1 MKNKLFL
8 KKRFFSLIVCLF
20 FAAGTSLL
28 YAQTKSKNA
37 KTYSTQTLRW
47 SADPN
52 VLEYRIE
59 IQDISGNIIQT
70 VTTENNSL
78 EISLPNGKYK
88 YKITAYDLLGRE
100 SVNSGWNQLEVLK
113 ASQPAISMEQ
123 TLESLEEDG
132 KTLELDVEIKDVTTG
147 SKVELVNPETGET
160 IAGNLLIDSAI
171 DADASEVL
179 HASKSIFEN
188 VPEGKWQLVVTNPSG
203 LFSESEPFEVQ
214 DTMKE
219 KRLAAEK
226 SEKERLE
233 RERLEAERIEQE
245 RLAAEQERLERERLE
260 AERIEQERLAAEQER
275 LERERLEAER
285 IEQERLA
292 ADQERLER
300 ERLEAERIEQ
310 ERLAEELAEQERI
323 AAELAAREKLEN
335 DVAANPNVP
344 VNGLKYSDDIISMA
358 SQIFEEEE
366 MNDDYY
372 DDLEI
377 PDDEEIEAQ
386 RKAER
391 HEKWLNYDR
400 KFYVNAGVGANF
412 CLYDND
418 FISKYFMN
426 GFTPSFT
433 ARIDF
438 LPIHKNKWRFGLE
451 IAGSRTCY
459 TYSNVYYDLK
469 LDMNMLQTNL
479 IYRFSFAKN
488 KLWLSVK
495 GGGGISLM
503 QTNLIFKVE
512 TSEKHNISENFAYFM
527 AGGGLSLTIVPKQ
540 LIIFEIGADYTNIF
554 MNDVSTGLISPY
566 ITAGIRF

>member
-59 IQDISGNIIQT
+59 IQDVSGNIIQT

-292 ADQERLER
+292 
-300 ERLEAERIEQ
+300 
-310 ERLAEELAEQERI
+310 EELAEQERI
-323 AAELAAREKLEN
+323 TAELAAREKLEN

-344 VNGLKYSDDIISMA
+344 VNGLKYTDDIISMA

-438 LPIHKNKWRFGLE
+438 LPIHKNKWRFGME

>member
-59 IQDISGNIIQT
+59 IQDVSGNIIQT

-292 ADQERLER
+292 
-300 ERLEAERIEQ
+300 
-310 ERLAEELAEQERI
+310 EELAEQERI
-323 AAELAAREKLEN
+323 TAELAAREKLEN

-344 VNGLKYSDDIISMA
+344 VNGLKYTDDIISMA

-438 LPIHKNKWRFGLE
+438 LPFHKNKWRFGLE

-488 KLWLSVK
+488 KIWLSVK

>member
-1 MKNKLFL
+1 M
-8 KKRFFSLIVCLF
+8 IVCLF

-260 AERIEQERLAAEQER
+260 AERIEQERLA
-275 LERERLEAER
+275 
-285 IEQERLA
+285 
-292 ADQERLER
+292 
-300 ERLEAERIEQ
+300 
-310 ERLAEELAEQERI
+310 EELAEQERI

-344 VNGLKYSDDIISMA
+344 VNELKYSDDIISMA

-438 LPIHKNKWRFGLE
+438 LPIHKNKWRFGME

>member
-1 MKNKLFL
+1 M
-8 KKRFFSLIVCLF
+8 IVCLF

-59 IQDISGNIIQT
+59 IQDVSGNIIQT

-188 VPEGKWQLVVTNPSG
+188 VPEGKWQFVVTNPSG

-219 KRLAAEK
+219 KRLSAEK

-260 AERIEQERLAAEQER
+260 AERIEQERLAVEQE
-275 LERERLEAER
+275 
-285 IEQERLA
+285 I
-292 ADQERLER
+292 LER

-344 VNGLKYSDDIISMA
+344 VNGLKYTDDIISMA

>member
-113 ASQPAISMEQ
+113 ASQPAISMKQ

-179 HASKSIFEN
+179 HASKSHFEN

-285 IEQERLA
+285 IEQERL
-292 ADQERLER
+292 D
-300 ERLEAERIEQ
+300 
-310 ERLAEELAEQERI
+310 EELAEQERI

-438 LPIHKNKWRFGLE
+438 LPFHKNKWRFGME

>member
-1 MKNKLFL
+1 M
-8 KKRFFSLIVCLF
+8 IVCLF

-233 RERLEAERIEQE
+233 RERF
-245 RLAAEQERLERERLE
+245 
-260 AERIEQERLAAEQER
+260 
-275 LERERLEAER
+275 
-285 IEQERLA
+285 
-292 ADQERLER
+292 
-300 ERLEAERIEQ
+300 EAERIEQ

>member
-113 ASQPAISMEQ
+113 ASQPSISMEQ

-260 AERIEQERLAAEQER
+260 AERIEQERLAAEQE
-275 LERERLEAER
+275 
-285 IEQERLA
+285 I
-292 ADQERLER
+292 LER

-323 AAELAAREKLEN
+323 TAELAAREKLES

-344 VNGLKYSDDIISMA
+344 VNGLKYTDDIISMA

>member
-8 KKRFFSLIVCLF
+8 NKRFFSLIVCLF

-37 KTYSTQTLRW
+37 KTYSTQILRW

-147 SKVELVNPETGET
+147 SKVKLVNPETGET

-226 SEKERLE
+226 AEKERLE

-245 RLAAEQERLERERLE
+245 RLAVEQERLERERLE
-260 AERIEQERLAAEQER
+260 TERIEQERLAAEQE
-275 LERERLEAER
+275 
-285 IEQERLA
+285 I
-292 ADQERLER
+292 LER

-344 VNGLKYSDDIISMA
+344 VNGLKYSDDIISIA

-438 LPIHKNKWRFGLE
+438 LPFHKNKWRFGME

-495 GGGGISLM
+495 VGGGISLM

-554 MNDVSTGLISPY
+554 MNDVSTGLLSPY

>member
-1 MKNKLFL
+1 
-8 KKRFFSLIVCLF
+8 
-20 FAAGTSLL
+20 
-28 YAQTKSKNA
+28 
-37 KTYSTQTLRW
+37 
-47 SADPN
+47 
-52 VLEYRIE
+52 
-59 IQDISGNIIQT
+59 
-70 VTTENNSL
+70 
-78 EISLPNGKYK
+78 
-88 YKITAYDLLGRE
+88 
-100 SVNSGWNQLEVLK
+100 
-113 ASQPAISMEQ
+113 
-123 TLESLEEDG
+123 
-132 KTLELDVEIKDVTTG
+132 
-147 SKVELVNPETGET
+147 
-160 IAGNLLIDSAI
+160 
-171 DADASEVL
+171 
-179 HASKSIFEN
+179 
-188 VPEGKWQLVVTNPSG
+188 
-203 LFSESEPFEVQ
+203 
-214 DTMKE
+214 MKE

-226 SEKERLE
+226 AEK
-233 RERLEAERIEQE
+233 
-245 RLAAEQERLERERLE
+245 
-260 AERIEQERLAAEQER
+260 
-275 LERERLEAER
+275 
-285 IEQERLA
+285 
-292 ADQERLER
+292 ERLER

-438 LPIHKNKWRFGLE
+438 LPFHKNKWRFGLE
-451 IAGSRTCY
+451 ISGSRTCY

>member
-59 IQDISGNIIQT
+59 IQDVSGNIIQT

-233 RERLEAERIEQE
+233 RERFEAERIEQE
-245 RLAAEQERLERERLE
+245 RLAVEQERLERERLE
-260 AERIEQERLAAEQER
+260 AERIEQERLAVE
-275 LERERLEAER
+275 
-285 IEQERLA
+285 
-292 ADQERLER
+292 QERLER

-344 VNGLKYSDDIISMA
+344 VNGLKYTDDIISMA

-438 LPIHKNKWRFGLE
+438 LPIHKNKWRFGME

>member
-1 MKNKLFL
+1 M
-8 KKRFFSLIVCLF
+8 IVCLF

-59 IQDISGNIIQT
+59 IQDVSGNIIQT

-245 RLAAEQERLERERLE
+245 RLAAEQE
-260 AERIEQERLAAEQER
+260 I
-275 LERERLEAER
+275 
-285 IEQERLA
+285 
-292 ADQERLER
+292 LER

-323 AAELAAREKLEN
+323 TAELAAREKLEN

-344 VNGLKYSDDIISMA
+344 VNGLKYTDDIISMA

-438 LPIHKNKWRFGLE
+438 LPIHKNKWRFGME

>member
-59 IQDISGNIIQT
+59 IQDVSGNIIQT

-245 RLAAEQERLERERLE
+245 RLAAEQE
-260 AERIEQERLAAEQER
+260 I
-275 LERERLEAER
+275 
-285 IEQERLA
+285 
-292 ADQERLER
+292 LER

-323 AAELAAREKLEN
+323 TAELAAREKLEN

-344 VNGLKYSDDIISMA
+344 VNGLKYTDDIISMA

-386 RKAER
+386 RKQNVM
-391 HEKWLNYDR
+391 K
-400 KFYVNAGVGANF
+400 
-412 CLYDND
+412 
-418 FISKYFMN
+418 N
-426 GFTPSFT
+426 G
-433 ARIDF
+433 
-438 LPIHKNKWRFGLE
+438 
-451 IAGSRTCY
+451 
-459 TYSNVYYDLK
+459 
-469 LDMNMLQTNL
+469 
-479 IYRFSFAKN
+479 
-488 KLWLSVK
+488 
-495 GGGGISLM
+495 
-503 QTNLIFKVE
+503 
-512 TSEKHNISENFAYFM
+512 
-527 AGGGLSLTIVPKQ
+527 
-540 LIIFEIGADYTNIF
+540 
-554 MNDVSTGLISPY
+554 
-566 ITAGIRF
+566 

>member
-226 SEKERLE
+226 AEKERLERERLAAERIAQERLAVEQERLE

-275 LERERLEAER
+275 LERERLEA
-285 IEQERLA
+285 
-292 ADQERLER
+292 D
-300 ERLEAERIEQ
+300 RIEQ

-323 AAELAAREKLEN
+323 TAELAARKKLEN

-344 VNGLKYSDDIISMA
+344 VNGLKYSDDIISKA

-438 LPIHKNKWRFGLE
+438 LPFHKNKWRFGLE

>member
-1 MKNKLFL
+1 M
-8 KKRFFSLIVCLF
+8 IVCLF

-179 HASKSIFEN
+179 HASKSHFEN

-245 RLAAEQERLERERLE
+245 RLAVE
-260 AERIEQERLAAEQER
+260 
-275 LERERLEAER
+275 
-285 IEQERLA
+285 
-292 ADQERLER
+292 QERLER

-344 VNGLKYSDDIISMA
+344 VNGLKYTDDIISMA

>member
-226 SEKERLE
+226 AEKERLE

-245 RLAAEQERLERERLE
+245 RLAVEQERLERERFE
-260 AERIEQERLAAEQER
+260 AERIEQERLAVE
-275 LERERLEAER
+275 
-285 IEQERLA
+285 
-292 ADQERLER
+292 QERLER

-323 AAELAAREKLEN
+323 AAELTAREKLES

-438 LPIHKNKWRFGLE
+438 LPFHKNKWRFGLE

-527 AGGGLSLTIVPKQ
+527 AGGGLSLTIAPKQ

>member
-1 MKNKLFL
+1 M
-8 KKRFFSLIVCLF
+8 IVCLF

-59 IQDISGNIIQT
+59 IQDVSGNIIQT

-226 SEKERLE
+226 AEKERLE

-260 AERIEQERLAAEQER
+260 AERIEQERLA
-275 LERERLEAER
+275 
-285 IEQERLA
+285 
-292 ADQERLER
+292 
-300 ERLEAERIEQ
+300 
-310 ERLAEELAEQERI
+310 EELAEQERI
-323 AAELAAREKLEN
+323 TAELAAREKLEN

-344 VNGLKYSDDIISMA
+344 VNGLKYTDDIISMA

-438 LPIHKNKWRFGLE
+438 LPIHKNKWRFGME

-554 MNDVSTGLISPY
+554 MNDVSTGLLSPY

>member
-226 SEKERLE
+226 AEKERLE
-233 RERLEAERIEQE
+233 RERFEAERIEQE
-245 RLAAEQERLERERLE
+245 RLATDQERLERERLE
-260 AERIEQERLAAEQER
+260 AERIEQERLAAE
-275 LERERLEAER
+275 L
-285 IEQERLA
+285 
-292 ADQERLER
+292 ERLER

-323 AAELAAREKLEN
+323 TAELAARKKLEN

-344 VNGLKYSDDIISMA
+344 VNGLKYSDDIISKA

-400 KFYVNAGVGANF
+400 KFYVNAGVGVNF

-438 LPIHKNKWRFGLE
+438 LPIHKNKWRFGME

-566 ITAGIRF
+566 ITVGIRF

>member
-226 SEKERLE
+226 AEKERLE

-245 RLAAEQERLERERLE
+245 RLAVEQERLERERFE
-260 AERIEQERLAAEQER
+260 AERIEQERLAVE
-275 LERERLEAER
+275 
-285 IEQERLA
+285 
-292 ADQERLER
+292 QERLER

-323 AAELAAREKLEN
+323 AAELTAREKLES

-344 VNGLKYSDDIISMA
+344 VNGLKYSDDIISKA

-438 LPIHKNKWRFGLE
+438 LPFHKNKWRFGLE

-527 AGGGLSLTIVPKQ
+527 AGGGLSLTIAPKQ

>member
-1 MKNKLFL
+1 M
-8 KKRFFSLIVCLF
+8 IVCLF

-113 ASQPAISMEQ
+113 ARQPAISMEQ

-214 DTMKE
+214 NTMKE

-226 SEKERLE
+226 AEKERLE

-245 RLAAEQERLERERLE
+245 RLAEEQERLERERLE
-260 AERIEQERLAAEQER
+260 AERIEQERLAVE
-275 LERERLEAER
+275 
-285 IEQERLA
+285 
-292 ADQERLER
+292 QERLER

-344 VNGLKYSDDIISMA
+344 VNGLKYSDDIISKA

>member
-147 SKVELVNPETGET
+147 SKVKLVNPETGET

-226 SEKERLE
+226 AEKERLE

-260 AERIEQERLAAEQER
+260 AERIEQERLAAE
-275 LERERLEAER
+275 L
-285 IEQERLA
+285 
-292 ADQERLER
+292 ERLER

-323 AAELAAREKLEN
+323 TAELAARKKLEN

-400 KFYVNAGVGANF
+400 KFYINAGVGANF

-438 LPIHKNKWRFGLE
+438 LPFHKNKWRFGLE

>member
-59 IQDISGNIIQT
+59 IQDIYGNIIQT

-219 KRLAAEK
+219 KRLSAEK

-292 ADQERLER
+292 
-300 ERLEAERIEQ
+300 
-310 ERLAEELAEQERI
+310 EELAEQERI

-344 VNGLKYSDDIISMA
+344 VNGLKYTDDIISMA

-438 LPIHKNKWRFGLE
+438 LPFHKNKWRFGLE

>member
-47 SADPN
+47 SADSN

-226 SEKERLE
+226 AEKERLE

-292 ADQERLER
+292 
-300 ERLEAERIEQ
+300 
-310 ERLAEELAEQERI
+310 EELAEQERI
-323 AAELAAREKLEN
+323 TAELAAREKLEN

-344 VNGLKYSDDIISMA
+344 VNGLKYTDDIISMA

-438 LPIHKNKWRFGLE
+438 LPIHKNKWRFGME

>member
-59 IQDISGNIIQT
+59 IQDVSGNIIQT

-292 ADQERLER
+292 
-300 ERLEAERIEQ
+300 
-310 ERLAEELAEQERI
+310 EELAEQERI
-323 AAELAAREKLEN
+323 TAELAAREKLEN

-344 VNGLKYSDDIISMA
+344 VNGLKYTDDIISMA

-372 DDLEI
+372 NDLEI
-377 PDDEEIEAQ
+377 PYDEEIEAQ

-438 LPIHKNKWRFGLE
+438 LPFHKNKWRFGLE

>member
-179 HASKSIFEN
+179 HASKSHFEN

-226 SEKERLE
+226 AEKERLE

-260 AERIEQERLAAEQER
+260 AERIEQERLAAE
-275 LERERLEAER
+275 L
-285 IEQERLA
+285 
-292 ADQERLER
+292 ERLER

-323 AAELAAREKLEN
+323 TAELAARKKLEN

-438 LPIHKNKWRFGLE
+438 LPIHKNKWRFGME

>member
-1 MKNKLFL
+1 M
-8 KKRFFSLIVCLF
+8 IVCLF

-233 RERLEAERIEQE
+233 RERFEAERIEQE
-245 RLAAEQERLERERLE
+245 RL
-260 AERIEQERLAAEQER
+260 
-275 LERERLEAER
+275 
-285 IEQERLA
+285 
-292 ADQERLER
+292 D
-300 ERLEAERIEQ
+300 
-310 ERLAEELAEQERI
+310 EELAEQERI

-344 VNGLKYSDDIISMA
+344 VNGLKYTDDIISMA

>member
-226 SEKERLE
+226 AEKERLE

-245 RLAAEQERLERERLE
+245 RLAVEQERLERERFE
-260 AERIEQERLAAEQER
+260 AERIEQERLAVE
-275 LERERLEAER
+275 
-285 IEQERLA
+285 
-292 ADQERLER
+292 QERLER

-323 AAELAAREKLEN
+323 AAELTAREKLES

-438 LPIHKNKWRFGLE
+438 LPFHKNKWRFGLE

-459 TYSNVYYDLK
+459 TYSTVYYDLK

-527 AGGGLSLTIVPKQ
+527 AGGGLSLTIAPKQ

>member
-59 IQDISGNIIQT
+59 IQDVSGNIIQT

-292 ADQERLER
+292 
-300 ERLEAERIEQ
+300 
-310 ERLAEELAEQERI
+310 EELAEQERI

-344 VNGLKYSDDIISMA
+344 VNGLKYTDDIISMA

-372 DDLEI
+372 NDLEI
-377 PDDEEIEAQ
+377 PYDEEIEAQ

>member
-1 MKNKLFL
+1 M
-8 KKRFFSLIVCLF
+8 IVCLF

-179 HASKSIFEN
+179 HASKSHFEN

-245 RLAAEQERLERERLE
+245 RLA
-260 AERIEQERLAAEQER
+260 
-275 LERERLEAER
+275 
-285 IEQERLA
+285 
-292 ADQERLER
+292 
-300 ERLEAERIEQ
+300 
-310 ERLAEELAEQERI
+310 EELAEQERI
-323 AAELAAREKLEN
+323 AAELTAREKLES

-438 LPIHKNKWRFGLE
+438 LPIHKNKWRFGME

-527 AGGGLSLTIVPKQ
+527 AGGGLSLTIAPKQ

>member
-28 YAQTKSKNA
+28 YAQSKSKNA

-113 ASQPAISMEQ
+113 ASQPAISMKQ

-260 AERIEQERLAAEQER
+260 TERIEQERLAVE
-275 LERERLEAER
+275 
-285 IEQERLA
+285 
-292 ADQERLER
+292 QERLER

-344 VNGLKYSDDIISMA
+344 VNGLKYTDDIISMA

>member
-59 IQDISGNIIQT
+59 IQDVSGNIIQT

-292 ADQERLER
+292 
-300 ERLEAERIEQ
+300 
-310 ERLAEELAEQERI
+310 EELAEQERI
-323 AAELAAREKLEN
+323 TAELAAREKLEN

-344 VNGLKYSDDIISMA
+344 VNGLKYTDDIISMA

-438 LPIHKNKWRFGLE
+438 LPIHKNKWRFGME

-554 MNDVSTGLISPY
+554 MNDVSTGLLSPY

>member
-47 SADPN
+47 SADQN

-179 HASKSIFEN
+179 HASKSHFEN

-226 SEKERLE
+226 AEKERLE

-245 RLAAEQERLERERLE
+245 RLAADQERLERERLE

-275 LERERLEAER
+275 LERERF
-285 IEQERLA
+285 
-292 ADQERLER
+292 
-300 ERLEAERIEQ
+300 EAERIEQ

-344 VNGLKYSDDIISMA
+344 VNGLKYTDDIISMA

>member
-260 AERIEQERLAAEQER
+260 TERIEQERLAEE
-275 LERERLEAER
+275 
-285 IEQERLA
+285 
-292 ADQERLER
+292 QERLER

-323 AAELAAREKLEN
+323 TAELAAREKLEN

-344 VNGLKYSDDIISMA
+344 VNGLKYTDDIISMA

-418 FISKYFMN
+418 FFSKYFMN

>member
-1 MKNKLFL
+1 M
-8 KKRFFSLIVCLF
+8 IVCLF

-123 TLESLEEDG
+123 NLESLEEDG

-147 SKVELVNPETGET
+147 SKVELVNLETGET

-233 RERLEAERIEQE
+233 RERFEAERIEQE
-245 RLAAEQERLERERLE
+245 RLAAEQE
-260 AERIEQERLAAEQER
+260 I
-275 LERERLEAER
+275 
-285 IEQERLA
+285 
-292 ADQERLER
+292 LER

-310 ERLAEELAEQERI
+310 ERLAEEQERLERERLETERIEQERLAEELAEQEHI

>member
-226 SEKERLE
+226 AEKERLE

-245 RLAAEQERLERERLE
+245 RLT
-260 AERIEQERLAAEQER
+260 AEQER

-323 AAELAAREKLEN
+323 AAELVAREKLEN

-438 LPIHKNKWRFGLE
+438 LPIHKNKWRFGME

-495 GGGGISLM
+495 GGCGISLM

-566 ITAGIRF
+566 ITVGIRF

>member
-1 MKNKLFL
+1 M
-8 KKRFFSLIVCLF
+8 IVCLF

-179 HASKSIFEN
+179 HASKSHFEN

-260 AERIEQERLAAEQER
+260 AERIEQERLA
-275 LERERLEAER
+275 
-285 IEQERLA
+285 
-292 ADQERLER
+292 
-300 ERLEAERIEQ
+300 
-310 ERLAEELAEQERI
+310 EELAEQERI
-323 AAELAAREKLEN
+323 TAELAAREKLEN

-344 VNGLKYSDDIISMA
+344 VNGLKYTDDIISMA

-438 LPIHKNKWRFGLE
+438 LPIHKNKWRFGME

>member
-1 MKNKLFL
+1 M
-8 KKRFFSLIVCLF
+8 IVCLF

-292 ADQERLER
+292 AELERLER

-323 AAELAAREKLEN
+323 TAELAARKKLEN

-344 VNGLKYSDDIISMA
+344 VNGLKYSDDIISKA

-438 LPIHKNKWRFGLE
+438 LPFHKNKWRFGLE

-527 AGGGLSLTIVPKQ
+527 AGGGLSLTIAPKQ

>member
-1 MKNKLFL
+1 M
-8 KKRFFSLIVCLF
+8 IVCLF

-226 SEKERLE
+226 AEKERLE

-245 RLAAEQERLERERLE
+245 RLAVEQERLERERFE
-260 AERIEQERLAAEQER
+260 AERIEQERLAVE
-275 LERERLEAER
+275 
-285 IEQERLA
+285 
-292 ADQERLER
+292 QERLER

-323 AAELAAREKLEN
+323 AAELTAREKLES

-438 LPIHKNKWRFGLE
+438 LPFHKNKWRFGLA
-451 IAGSRTCY
+451 IAGSRTWY

-527 AGGGLSLTIVPKQ
+527 AGGGLSLTIAPKQ

>member
-113 ASQPAISMEQ
+113 ARQPAISMEQ

-245 RLAAEQERLERERLE
+245 CLAADQERLERERLE
-260 AERIEQERLAAEQER
+260 AERIEQERLAVEQE
-275 LERERLEAER
+275 
-285 IEQERLA
+285 I
-292 ADQERLER
+292 LER

-323 AAELAAREKLEN
+323 TAELAAREKLEN

-344 VNGLKYSDDIISMA
+344 VNGLKYTDDIISMA

-438 LPIHKNKWRFGLE
+438 LPIHKNKWRFGME

>member
-113 ASQPAISMEQ
+113 ARQPAISMEQ

-214 DTMKE
+214 NTMKE

-245 RLAAEQERLERERLE
+245 RLT
-260 AERIEQERLAAEQER
+260 AEQER

-344 VNGLKYSDDIISMA
+344 VNGLKYSDDIISKA